1 MTPRAVA
8 LARAALDTPL
18 GARLR
23 GEVRR
28 HATVVVRDELA
39 PRREA
44 VIAATAA
51 HDEARRRLPGLAA
64 GARTALYLADTGPFR
79 PTMTVH
85 AAHARHPKVRAA
97 FAARG
102 LPACPDCAV
111 GGDETLAEAAFGEL
125 FDLEA
130 LLAELN
136 DLLASPGRDVEPAP
150 RVV

>member
-1 MTPRAVA
+1 MTPRAAA
-8 LARAALDTPL
+8 LARAALATPL
-18 GARLR
+18 GVRLR
-23 GEVRR
+23 ERVRR
-28 HATVVVRDELA
+28 HAASVVRDELA

-51 HDEARRRLPGLAA
+51 HDEAHRRLPGLAA
-64 GARTALYLADTGPFR
+64 GAQHALHIADTGPFR

-85 AAHARHPKVRAA
+85 AAHARHPGVRAA
-97 FAARG
+97 FTARG

-125 FDLEA
+125 FDVDV

-136 DLLASPGRDVEPAP
+136 ALLATPTRDVEPAP